1 MFTDSLTKTHTSISR
16 TLSCFSRHLSHQ
28 NDLITAC
35 MYMYINYAYA
45 ASYIKQVVKDTCGWY
60 NYHNDLILF
69 VIHRLKQTKRE
80 CRSKMNMRNFR
91 WVYILLLRIIFTCI
105 AVSRFICCIFGEFYG
120 IQFFFIK
127 ISHVLLNSC
136 PLLINSVLYVL

>member
-45 ASYIKQVVKDTCGWY
+45 ASDIKQVVKDTCGWY
-60 NYHNDLILF
+60 NYHNDLLLF
-69 VIHRLKQTKRE
+69 CYTQAKTNEERMQIKDEYEELHVSL
-80 CRSKMNMRNFR
+80 
-91 WVYILLLRIIFTCI
+91 YLLLLRIIFT
-105 AVSRFICCIFGEFYG
+105 
-120 IQFFFIK
+120 
-127 ISHVLLNSC
+127 
-136 PLLINSVLYVL
+136 